1 MSQKLTERQVAV
13 MRRAREATSEACT
26 TALTPAGMNV
36 AQTGTVCRQLER
48 RGFMARQ
55 PHYRQAWKITTSGI
69 QWLRSLDAGR
79 PWMIR
84 QALPAAPEE
93 AGE

>member
-1 MSQKLTERQVAV
+1 MTQKLTERQVAV
-13 MRRAREATSEACT
+13 MRRARSSTSAACT
-26 TALTPAGMNV
+26 TALTPSGMNV
-36 AQTGTVCRQLER
+36 AQTGAACRQLER

-55 PHYRQAWKITTSGI
+55 PNYRQAWQITTSGI

-79 PWMIR
+79 PWMVR
-84 QALPAAPEE
+84 QALSAAPGE

>member
-1 MSQKLTERQVAV
+1 MGEKLTERQVAV
-13 MRRAREATSEACT
+13 MRRARASNPFACT

-36 AQTGTVCRQLER
+36 AQTGAVCRQLER

-55 PHYRQAWKITTSGI
+55 PHYRQAWQITTSGI

-79 PWMIR
+79 LWMVR
-84 QALPAAPEE
+84 QAPLQQE
-93 AGE
+93 GVK